1 MFQVSRCGDGDHV
14 RVSRLVG
21 ATSGIWS
28 LSLALILVAASFF
41 SPASAQTNTA
51 APTAEVVHPESI
63 VDETEVQNAQFQPV
77 ILPTPLVAPPQL
89 NAATSSPASP
99 TSGIALT
106 SFGRLGT
113 KPATAAAPAS
123 AVAGATEAR
132 TRVSTD
138 VSRLLGDSPGLPAVD
153 AQRRTPVV
161 TANRVRGSR
170 VGALLA
176 SGSHWVPARMDLD
189 SMLSKIDS
197 RLIEEVLVIPGPYSA
212 RYGPGFDFIDARL
225 LPSPRFEQGP
235 QKGGSTSFDYKANG
249 EQWYGR
255 QSIWGG
261 DEKSGYRVGYG
272 HRTGNDY
279 ESGDGENV
287 PSSYNSREFDVAI
300 GRHLSDDHLL
310 EFNYLRLDQ
319 TGIEFPG
326 QAFDIDWLVTD
337 GFELLFEDTSFD
349 AFDRLTVEGWYNRTR
364 FEGDNLQ
371 DGKRRQFPFYES
383 EDILGE
389 TDVDS
394 MSTGYFAAIDWEGD
408 SWKLTVGSDLRFIRQ
423 ELNENIDQGGGTA
436 TGNSPVPR
444 SHQSNPGLFTEF
456 EKHVGLTR
464 LRAGARL
471 DWISS
476 NVDDD
481 PEKLMDIG
489 IRDPDLP
496 FRSSLADI
504 LGTNDFDRDEQLIAA
519 HLTAERQLDV
529 STFFS
534 VGVGYAERPPTLTEL
549 YAAQPFMFLLQSG
562 LNTVTGDP
570 TLESE
575 KRWQFDVGLRH
586 ETEYVRS
593 GINGF
598 HAWVQDYITFEN
610 LGTFPSNRQP
620 EQVRLRFTNTDLATL
635 AGGEFYTEAEMTSNV
650 TVFATMSY
658 LEGRDQDRNG
668 DDATQRATTTQPLM
682 TVPGES
688 RGAFSGIT
696 GGEREALPG
705 IHPVQSHV
713 GIRLHDSA
721 IQRDWS
727 VELSARIVSGQD
739 RVAESLLETVTPG
752 FTVWD
757 LRSYLRMTDAWTIT
771 LGVENLAD
779 RQYREYLDFRPLS
792 GGGLAM
798 SQPGINFY
806 VGSELTY

>member
-1 MFQVSRCGDGDHV
+1 
-14 RVSRLVG
+14 
-21 ATSGIWS
+21 
-28 LSLALILVAASFF
+28 
-41 SPASAQTNTA
+41 
-51 APTAEVVHPESI
+51 
-63 VDETEVQNAQFQPV
+63 
-77 ILPTPLVAPPQL
+77 
-89 NAATSSPASP
+89 
-99 TSGIALT
+99 
-106 SFGRLGT
+106 
-113 KPATAAAPAS
+113 
-123 AVAGATEAR
+123 
-132 TRVSTD
+132 
-138 VSRLLGDSPGLPAVD
+138 
-153 AQRRTPVV
+153 
-161 TANRVRGSR
+161 
-170 VGALLA
+170 
-176 SGSHWVPARMDLD
+176 
-189 SMLSKIDS
+189 
-197 RLIEEVLVIPGPYSA
+197 
-212 RYGPGFDFIDARL
+212 
-225 LPSPRFEQGP
+225 
-235 QKGGSTSFDYKANG
+235 
-249 EQWYGR
+249 
-255 QSIWGG
+255 
-261 DEKSGYRVGYG
+261 
-272 HRTGNDY
+272 
-279 ESGDGENV
+279 
-287 PSSYNSREFDVAI
+287 
-300 GRHLSDDHLL
+300 
-310 EFNYLRLDQ
+310 
-319 TGIEFPG
+319 
-326 QAFDIDWLVTD
+326 
-337 GFELLFEDTSFD
+337 
-349 AFDRLTVEGWYNRTR
+349 
-364 FEGDNLQ
+364 
-371 DGKRRQFPFYES
+371 
-383 EDILGE
+383 
-389 TDVDS
+389 

-456 EKHVGLTR
+456 EKQVGLTR

-620 EQVRLRFTNTDLATL
+620 EQVRLSIYQHGSGHARWRRVLYRSRDDQQRD
-635 AGGEFYTEAEMTSNV
+635 GV
-650 TVFATMSY
+650 CTMSY

-727 VELSARIVSGQD
+727 VELSARIVSGAGSGCRESAGNGDSGFHGLGSTQLPSYD
-739 RVAESLLETVTPG
+739 RRMDDHAGRGKSHRSPISRVPGLPTAFRWWTGNVAAWHQLLCWIGT
-752 FTVWD
+752 D
-757 LRSYLRMTDAWTIT
+757 LLKNR
-771 LGVENLAD
+771 
-779 RQYREYLDFRPLS
+779 LS
-792 GGGLAM
+792 G
-798 SQPGINFY
+798 
-806 VGSELTY
+806 ELH